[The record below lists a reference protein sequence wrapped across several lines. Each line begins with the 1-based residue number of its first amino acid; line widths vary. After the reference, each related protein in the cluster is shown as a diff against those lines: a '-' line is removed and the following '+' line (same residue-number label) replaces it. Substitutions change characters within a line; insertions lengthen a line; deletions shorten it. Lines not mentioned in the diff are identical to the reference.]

1 MCFNKYT
8 KLRKELMSMSKKLTK
23 KEMFAKLKG
32 LVGDNADMVA
42 FIDHEIELLD
52 KKNGSRSM
60 TANQKANENIKVE
73 VLNAMEMG
81 KSYTIGELMKLVSVE
96 SNQKLSALVTQ
107 LKNDKL
113 VERVE
118 IKGRAYFS
126 KI

>member
-1 MCFNKYT
+1 
-8 KLRKELMSMSKKLTK
+8 MSKKLTK

-73 VLNAMEMG
+73 ILNAMEMG

>member
-1 MCFNKYT
+1 
-8 KLRKELMSMSKKLTK
+8 MSMSKKLTK

-73 VLNAMEMG
+73 ILNAMEIG

>member
-1 MCFNKYT
+1 
-8 KLRKELMSMSKKLTK
+8 MSMSKKLTK

-73 VLNAMEMG
+73 ILNAMEMG

>member
-1 MCFNKYT
+1 
-8 KLRKELMSMSKKLTK
+8 MSMSKKLTK

-32 LVGDNADMVA
+32 LVGDNAEMVS

>member
-1 MCFNKYT
+1 
-8 KLRKELMSMSKKLTK
+8 MSKKLTK

-73 VLNAMEMG
+73 VLNAMEIG

-113 VERVE
+113 VERIE

>member
-1 MCFNKYT
+1 
-8 KLRKELMSMSKKLTK
+8 MSKKLTK

-73 VLNAMEMG
+73 ILNAMEIG

>member
-1 MCFNKYT
+1 
-8 KLRKELMSMSKKLTK
+8 MSKKLTK

>member
-1 MCFNKYT
+1 
-8 KLRKELMSMSKKLTK
+8 MSMSKKLTK

>member
-1 MCFNKYT
+1 
-8 KLRKELMSMSKKLTK
+8 MSKKLTK

-73 VLNAMEMG
+73 VLNAMEIG